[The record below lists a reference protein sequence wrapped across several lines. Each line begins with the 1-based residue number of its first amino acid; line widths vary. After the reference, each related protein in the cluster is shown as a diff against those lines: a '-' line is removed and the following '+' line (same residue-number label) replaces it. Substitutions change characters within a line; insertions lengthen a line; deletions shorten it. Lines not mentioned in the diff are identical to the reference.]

1 MQRHALSWRCA
12 LPCFGGYGEYVAAN
26 YERMEIPL
34 AIGDYLRT
42 FRRFWWLVVVATL
55 IGAGVG
61 YATIFMTTPQY
72 QSTARLFVTTQSGT
86 SVGDAYQNNL
96 FSQERV
102 VSYAG
107 LATSE
112 QVSAR
117 AVDQLKMPI
126 TADELRSKITATP
139 VPKTVLLDITVS
151 DTDPLKAQTYANAVS
166 DQLVQLV
173 SELETSRR
181 GGTPAAGAI
190 LLDDANY
197 PTSVGGLSL
206 LTRVA
211 LGAAGGLVVGVLL
224 AVLIGFLDSRV
235 RGRDS
240 IEAVSRS
247 HALAALVADPR
258 RPGVSVVDLASGGLA
273 AERLRELRTNLQF
286 ARTSAGQR
294 PTVIAVTSPTR
305 GDGRTTTAI
314 DLAATFAE
322 AGRSVILVE
331 GDFVNPV
338 LVERLA
344 LTDAER
350 VRAVQRGLGTA
361 LAGDHDVSAAVIPS
375 IGGTSFALLPA
386 GPQASTRRRLWGDD
400 AASHV
405 IEELRASFEYVV
417 IDTPPLNETS
427 DGAVVAA
434 LGDGAIVLARIGH
447 TTTKGL
453 RAAIQVLAAASAE
466 FIGTVVT
473 CEPGH
478 KRELSKQP
486 VEAPAAVVA
495 PGEKSTPASA
505 DRTAPAAPTP
515 AAPAREK
522 SAATPAA
529 PAPAAPEGDA
539 TPQTGVIGADT
550 TTEAINQAGVHRLSG
565 LKRDGR

>member
-12 LPCFGGYGEYVAAN
+12 LPWFDSYGEYVAAN

-42 FRRFWWLVVVATL
+42 FRRFWWLVVVAAIL
-55 IGAGVG
+55 GAGVG
-61 YATIFMTTPQY
+61 YATTFFSTPEY

-112 QVSAR
+112 QVAAR

-126 TADELRSKITATP
+126 TPDQLRAKITATP
-139 VPKTVLLDITVS
+139 LPKTVLLDISVT
-151 DTDPLKAQTYANAVS
+151 DTDPVVAQTYANAVS

-197 PTSVGGLSL
+197 PTSPSGPSL
-206 LTRVA
+206 LTMVG
-211 LGAAGGLVVGVLL
+211 LGAVGGAIVGLLL
-224 AVLIGFLDSRV
+224 AVGIGAFDSRLRARESV
-235 RGRDS
+235 
-240 IEAVSRS
+240 ETVTRS
-247 HALAALVADPR
+247 HALGALVADPR
-258 RPGVSVVDLASGGLA
+258 RSGVPVADLAAGGLA

-286 ARTSAGQR
+286 ARTKAGQR
-294 PTVIAVTSPTR
+294 PTVIAVTSPGR

-322 AGRSVILVE
+322 AGRTVVLVE

-338 LVERLA
+338 LADRLA

-350 VRAVQRGLGTA
+350 ARAAQRGLGTS
-361 LAGDHDVSAAVIPS
+361 LAGDHEASVAIIESP
-375 IGGTSFALLPA
+375 GGAPFALLPA
-386 GPQASTRRRLWGDD
+386 GPSASTRRRLWGDEG
-400 AASHV
+400 AGRV
-405 IEELRASFEYVV
+405 IESLRANYDYVI

-434 LGDGAIVLARIGH
+434 LGDGAIVLARIAH

-453 RAAIQVLAAASAE
+453 RSAIQVLEAASAE
-466 FIGTVVT
+466 LIGTVVT

-486 VEAPAAVVA
+486 AEAPAAVVT
-495 PGEKSTPASA
+495 PREKTAA
-505 DRTAPAAPTP
+505 APAA
-515 AAPAREK
+515 
-522 SAATPAA
+522 PAA
-529 PAPAAPEGDA
+529 PAPAGDDA
-539 TPQTGVIGADT
+539 TAKTGVIGADT
-550 TTEAINQAGVHRLSG
+550 TTEAINQAGAHRLSG
-565 LKRDGR
+565 VKRDGR

>member
-1 MQRHALSWRCA
+1 
-12 LPCFGGYGEYVAAN
+12 
-26 YERMEIPL
+26 
-34 AIGDYLRT
+34 
-42 FRRFWWLVVVATL
+42 
-55 IGAGVG
+55 
-61 YATIFMTTPQY
+61 
-72 QSTARLFVTTQSGT
+72 
-86 SVGDAYQNNL
+86 
-96 FSQERV
+96 
-102 VSYAG
+102 
-107 LATSE
+107 
-112 QVSAR
+112 
-117 AVDQLKMPI
+117 
-126 TADELRSKITATP
+126 
-139 VPKTVLLDITVS
+139 
-151 DTDPLKAQTYANAVS
+151 
-166 DQLVQLV
+166 
-173 SELETSRR
+173 
-181 GGTPAAGAI
+181 
-190 LLDDANY
+190 
-197 PTSVGGLSL
+197 
-206 LTRVA
+206 
-211 LGAAGGLVVGVLL
+211 VLL

-273 AERLRELRTNLQF
+273 AERLRELRTNLHF

-405 IEELRASFEYVV
+405 IEELRASFEYIV

-495 PGEKSTPASA
+495 PGEKSGPASA
-505 DRTAPAAPTP
+505 APAAPTP

-550 TTEAINQAGVHRLSG
+550 TTEAINQAGAHRLSG
-565 LKRDGR
+565 LNRDGR

>member
-1 MQRHALSWRCA
+1 
-12 LPCFGGYGEYVAAN
+12 LPCFDSYGEYVAAN

-42 FRRFWWLVVVATL
+42 FRRFWWLVVVAAIL
-55 IGAGVG
+55 GGGIG
-61 YATIFMTTPQY
+61 YAITFLSTPEY

-112 QVSAR
+112 QVAAR

-126 TADELRSKITATP
+126 TPDELRAKITATP
-139 VPKTVLLDITVS
+139 LPKTVLLDISVT
-151 DTDPLKAQTYANAVS
+151 DTDPVTAQTYANAVS

-197 PTSVGGLSL
+197 PTSPSGPSL
-206 LTRVA
+206 LTLVG
-211 LGAAGGLVVGVLL
+211 LGAVGGAIVGLLL
-224 AVLIGFLDSRV
+224 AVGIGAFDSRL
-235 RGRDS
+235 RARDS
-240 IEAVSRS
+240 VEAVTRS
-247 HALAALVADPR
+247 HALGALVADPR
-258 RPGVSVVDLASGGLA
+258 RSGVPVVNLAAGGLA

-286 ARTSAGQR
+286 ARTSAGQH
-294 PTVIAVTSPTR
+294 PTVIAVTSPSH

-322 AGRSVILVE
+322 AGRSVVLVE
-331 GDFVNPV
+331 GDFVNPG
-338 LVERLA
+338 LIDRLA

-350 VRAVQRGLGTA
+350 VRAVQHGLGTA
-361 LAGDHDVSAAVIPS
+361 LAGDHDVTAAVIPS
-375 IGGTSFALLPA
+375 IGGAPFALLPA
-386 GPQASTRRRLWGDD
+386 GPSASTRRRLWGDE
-400 AASHV
+400 AAGRV
-405 IEELRASFEYVV
+405 IEALRAGFDYVV
-417 IDTPPLNETS
+417 IDTPPLNEAS

-453 RAAIQVLAAASAE
+453 RSAIQVLEAASAE

-495 PGEKSTPASA
+495 P
-505 DRTAPAAPTP
+505 
-515 AAPAREK
+515 REK
-522 SAATPAA
+522 SGEATATA
-529 PAPAAPEGDA
+529 DVPAPAATEQTAPTAPTAPNGTAEDA
-539 TPQTGVIGADT
+539 A
-550 TTEAINQAGVHRLSG
+550 TEAINQAGAHRLSG
-565 LKRDGR
+565 VKRESR

>member
-1 MQRHALSWRCA
+1 
-12 LPCFGGYGEYVAAN
+12 
-26 YERMEIPL
+26 MEIPL

-55 IGAGVG
+55 VGAGVG

-117 AVDQLKMPI
+117 AIDQLKMPI

-197 PTSVGGLSL
+197 PTKVGGLSL

-240 IEAVSRS
+240 IEAISRS
-247 HALAALVADPR
+247 HALGALVDDPR
-258 RPGVSVVDLASGGLA
+258 RADVSVVDLEAGGLA

-305 GDGRTTTAI
+305 GDARTTTAI

-322 AGRSVILVE
+322 AGRKVILVE

-338 LVERLA
+338 LAERLD

-350 VRAVQRGLGTA
+350 ARAVQRGLGTT
-361 LAGDHDVSAAVIPS
+361 LAGDHEVSVAVIESP
-375 IGGTSFALLPA
+375 GGAPFALLPA
-386 GPQASTRRRLWGDD
+386 GPSASTRRRLWGDE
-400 AASHV
+400 AAGRT
-405 IEELRASFEYVV
+405 IEALRAAYDYVV
-417 IDTPPLNETS
+417 IDTPPLNEAT
-427 DGAVVAA
+427 DGAVAAA
-434 LGDGAIVLARIGH
+434 LGDGAILLARIGH

-453 RAAIQVLAAASAE
+453 RSAIQVLETARAE
-466 FIGTVVT
+466 SIGTVVT

-486 VEAPAAVVA
+486 VEAP
-495 PGEKSTPASA
+495 PP
-505 DRTAPAAPTP
+505 APAAPAKAAPAP
-515 AAPAREK
+515 AAPAK
-522 SAATPAA
+522 SAPAAAAAAPAVNAKATPTPAA
-529 PAPAAPEGDA
+529 PAPAAPAPAGDA
-539 TPQTGVIGADT
+539 TAKTGVIGTDA
-550 TTEAINQAGVHRLSG
+550 TTEAINQAGAHRLSG
-565 LKRDGR
+565 VKRDGR

>member
-12 LPCFGGYGEYVAAN
+12 LPCLDGYGEYVAAN

-55 IGAGVG
+55 VGAGVG

-117 AVDQLKMPI
+117 AVDQLKVPI
-126 TADELRSKITATP
+126 TADQLRAKITATP
-139 VPKTVLLDITVS
+139 VPKTVLLDVS
-151 DTDPLKAQTYANAVS
+151 ASDPDPATAQTYANAVA

-197 PTSVGGLSL
+197 PTKVGGLSL

-211 LGAAGGLVVGVLL
+211 LGAVGGLVVGLLL

-235 RGRDS
+235 RARDS
-240 IEAVSRS
+240 VEAVTRS
-247 HALAALVADPR
+247 HALGALVADPR
-258 RPGVSVVDLASGGLA
+258 RPGVPIVNLAGDGLA

-286 ARTSAGQR
+286 ARTSAGKR

-322 AGRSVILVE
+322 AGRSVVLVE
-331 GDFVNPV
+331 GDFLNPV
-338 LVERLA
+338 LADRLA

-350 VRAVQRGLGTA
+350 ARAAQRGLGTT
-361 LAGDHDVSAAVIPS
+361 LAGDHEASVAIIQSP
-375 IGGTSFALLPA
+375 GGAPFALLPA
-386 GPQASTRRRLWGDD
+386 GPSASTRRRLWGDEG
-400 AASHV
+400 ASRT
-405 IEELRASFEYVV
+405 IEALRAAYDYVV
-417 IDTPPLNETS
+417 IDTPPLTEAS
-427 DGAVVAA
+427 DGAVAAA

-453 RAAIQVLAAASAE
+453 RSAIQVLEAASAAS
-466 FIGTVVT
+466 IGTVVT

-486 VEAPAAVVA
+486 SEAPAAVVA
-495 PGEKSTPASA
+495 P
-505 DRTAPAAPTP
+505 
-515 AAPAREK
+515 REK
-522 SAATPAA
+522 AAAEAPAA
-529 PAPAAPEGDA
+529 PAPSTPAGPAPAGDA
-539 TPQTGVIGADT
+539 TAKTGVIGADT
-550 TTEAINQAGVHRLSG
+550 TTEAINQAGAHRLSG
-565 LKRDGR
+565 VKRDGR

>member
-1 MQRHALSWRCA
+1 M
-12 LPCFGGYGEYVAAN
+12 PCFDGYGEYVAAN

-61 YATIFMTTPQY
+61 YATILMTTPQY

-117 AVDQLKMPI
+117 AVDQLKIPI
-126 TADELRSKITATP
+126 TADQLRSKITATP
-139 VPKTVLLDITVS
+139 VPKTVLLDVTAS
-151 DTDPLKAQTYANAVS
+151 DPDPATAQTYANAVA

-197 PTSVGGLSL
+197 PTAAGGLSL
-206 LTRVA
+206 LTRVG
-211 LGAAGGLVVGVLL
+211 LGAVGGLVVGLLL

-235 RGRDS
+235 RARDS
-240 IEAVSRS
+240 VEAVTRS
-247 HALAALVADPR
+247 HALGTLVADPR
-258 RPGVSVVDLASGGLA
+258 RPGVPVANLAGDGLA

-286 ARTSAGQR
+286 ARTSAGKR
-294 PTVIAVTSPTR
+294 PTVIAVTSPTS

-322 AGRSVILVE
+322 AGRSVVLVE
-331 GDFVNPV
+331 GDFLNPV
-338 LVERLA
+338 LADRLA
-344 LTDAER
+344 VTDAER

-361 LAGDHDVSAAVIPS
+361 LAGDHDVSEAVLPS
-375 IGGTSFALLPA
+375 IGGAQFALLPA
-386 GPQASTRRRLWGDD
+386 GPQPSTRRRLWGDD
-400 AASHV
+400 SAGHV
-405 IEELRASFEYVV
+405 IEELRASFEYVI
-417 IDTPPLNETS
+417 IDTPPLNEAS
-427 DGAVVAA
+427 DGAVAAA
-434 LGDGAIVLARIGH
+434 LGDGAIVLARLGH

-453 RAAIQVLAAASAE
+453 RSAIQVLEAASAE
-466 FIGTVVT
+466 SIGTVVT

-486 VEAPAAVVA
+486 VEAPAAVVT
-495 PGEKSTPASA
+495 PREKP
-505 DRTAPAAPTP
+505 APA
-515 AAPAREK
+515 K
-522 SAATPAA
+522 TPAA
-529 PAPAAPEGDA
+529 PAPAAKAPAAPAPPAPAAKAPASPAAPAPAAPASASAGDA
-539 TPQTGVIGADT
+539 TAKTGVIGGDA
-550 TTEAINQAGVHRLSG
+550 TTEAINQAGAHRLSG
-565 LKRDGR
+565 IKRDGR

>member
-1 MQRHALSWRCA
+1 MQLPGVSQRCA
-12 LPCFGGYGEYVAAN
+12 LCCLGSYGEYVAAN

-42 FRRFWWLVVVATL
+42 FRRFWWLIVVATAL
-55 IGAGVG
+55 GAAIG
-61 YATIFMTTPQY
+61 YATTFMSTPQY

-112 QVSAR
+112 QVAAR

-126 TADELRSKITATP
+126 SPDELRSKITATP
-139 VPKTVLLDITVS
+139 LPKTVLLDITVS
-151 DTDPLKAQTYANAVS
+151 DTDPVQAQTYANAVA

-197 PTSVGGLSL
+197 PTSPAGLSL
-206 LTRVA
+206 LTRIG
-211 LGAAGGLVVGVLL
+211 LGAAGGLIVGLLL
-224 AVLIGFLDSRV
+224 AVSFGALDSRL
-235 RGRDS
+235 RARDKV
-240 IEAVSRS
+240 EAVTRS
-247 HALAALVADPR
+247 HALGALVADPR
-258 RPGVSVVDLASGGLA
+258 RSDVPVTNLAAGGVA

-286 ARTSAGQR
+286 ARTGAGQR
-294 PTVIAVTSPTR
+294 PTVIAVTSPSR

-322 AGRSVILVE
+322 AGRSVVLVE
-331 GDFVNPV
+331 GDFVNPT
-338 LVERLA
+338 LVDRLA

-361 LAGDHDVSAAVIPS
+361 LAGDHDVTAAVIES
-375 IGGTSFALLPA
+375 IGGAPFALLPA
-386 GPQASTRRRLWGDD
+386 GPSASTRRRLWGDD
-400 AASHV
+400 AAAQAIEALREGFDYV
-405 IEELRASFEYVV
+405 I
-417 IDTPPLNETS
+417 IDTPPLNATS

-453 RAAIQVLAAASAE
+453 RSALQVLESANAE
-466 FIGTVVT
+466 FFGTVVT

-478 KRELSKQP
+478 KRELPKQP
-486 VEAPAAVVA
+486 VAAPAAVVA
-495 PGEKSTPASA
+495 PRGKSGATTTPATTAATTTTTPTANPTANA
-505 DRTAPAAPTP
+505 DVAAREARDGAPA
-515 AAPAREK
+515 
-522 SAATPAA
+522 
-529 PAPAAPEGDA
+529 
-539 TPQTGVIGADT
+539 QTGTNGDL
-550 TTEAINQAGVHRLSG
+550 TTEAINQAGVHRISG
-565 LKRDGR
+565 VKRESR

>member
-1 MQRHALSWRCA
+1 
-12 LPCFGGYGEYVAAN
+12 LPCFDGYGEYVAAN

-42 FRRFWWLVVVATL
+42 FRRFWWLVVVAAIL
-55 IGAGVG
+55 GAGIG
-61 YATIFMTTPQY
+61 YATTFMSTPEY

-112 QVSAR
+112 QVAAR

-126 TADELRSKITATP
+126 SPDELRSKITATP
-139 VPKTVLLDITVS
+139 LPKTVLLDIAVS
-151 DTDPLKAQTYANAVS
+151 DTDPVAAQTYANAVA

-197 PTSVGGLSL
+197 PTSAAGPTLLTVVGLGAVGG
-206 LTRVA
+206 A
-211 LGAAGGLVVGVLL
+211 VVGLLL
-224 AVLIGFLDSRV
+224 AVLFGALDSRL
-235 RGRDS
+235 RARDS
-240 IEAVSRS
+240 IEGVTRS
-247 HALAALVADPR
+247 HALGALVADPR
-258 RPGVSVVDLASGGLA
+258 RSGVPVTNLAAGGLA
-273 AERLRELRTNLQF
+273 AERLRELRTNIQF
-286 ARTSAGQR
+286 ARTRAGQR
-294 PTVIAVTSPTR
+294 PTVIAVTSPSR

-322 AGRSVILVE
+322 AGRSVVLVE
-331 GDFVNPV
+331 ADFVNPV
-338 LVERLA
+338 LVDRLA

-361 LAGDHDVSAAVIPS
+361 LAGDHDVTAAVIQS
-375 IGGTSFALLPA
+375 IGGAPFALLPA
-386 GPQASTRRRLWGDD
+386 GPSASTRRRLWGDD
-400 AASHV
+400 AAGHAIEALREGFDYV
-405 IEELRASFEYVV
+405 I
-417 IDTPPLNETS
+417 IDTPPLNATS

-434 LGDGAIVLARIGH
+434 LGDGGIVLARIGH

-453 RAAIQVLAAASAE
+453 RSAIEVLEAANAE

-495 PGEKSTPASA
+495 P
-505 DRTAPAAPTP
+505 
-515 AAPAREK
+515 REK
-522 SAATPAA
+522 SAATTATTATTTTTTTEADVPADVLA
-529 PAPAAPEGDA
+529 QEVRDGGIAQTGTVGDA
-539 TPQTGVIGADT
+539 
-550 TTEAINQAGVHRLSG
+550 TTEAINQAGAHRLSG
-565 LKRDGR
+565 LKRESR

>member
-1 MQRHALSWRCA
+1 
-12 LPCFGGYGEYVAAN
+12 
-26 YERMEIPL
+26 MEIPV

-42 FRRFWWLVVVATL
+42 FRRFWWLVVVAAIL
-55 IGAGVG
+55 GAGVG
-61 YATIFMTTPQY
+61 YATTFFSTPEY

-107 LATSE
+107 LATSA
-112 QVSAR
+112 QVAAR

-126 TADELRSKITATP
+126 TPDELRAKITATP
-139 VPKTVLLDITVS
+139 LPKTVLLDISVT
-151 DTDPLKAQTYANAVS
+151 DTDPVVAQTYANAVS

-197 PTSVGGLSL
+197 PTTPSGPSL
-206 LTRVA
+206 LTLLG
-211 LGAAGGLVVGVLL
+211 LGAVGGAVVGLL
-224 AVLIGFLDSRV
+224 IAIGIGAFDSRL
-235 RGRDS
+235 RARDS
-240 IEAVSRS
+240 VEAVTRS
-247 HALAALVADPR
+247 HALGALVADPR
-258 RPGVSVVDLASGGLA
+258 RPDVPVTNLAAGGLA

-286 ARTSAGQR
+286 ARTRAGQR
-294 PTVIAVTSPTR
+294 PTVIAVTSPSR

-314 DLAATFAE
+314 DLAAAFAE
-322 AGRSVILVE
+322 SGRSVLLVE

-361 LAGDHDVSAAVIPS
+361 LAGDHEVSAAVIPS

-386 GPQASTRRRLWGDD
+386 GPQASTRRRLWGDE
-400 AASHV
+400 AAGHV
-405 IEELRASFEYVV
+405 IEELRASFEYIV

-453 RAAIQVLAAASAE
+453 RAAIQVLEAANAE
-466 FIGTVVT
+466 SIGTVVT

-495 PGEKSTPASA
+495 P
-505 DRTAPAAPTP
+505 
-515 AAPAREK
+515 REK
-522 SAATPAA
+522 PG
-529 PAPAAPEGDA
+529 P
-539 TPQTGVIGADT
+539 ADT
-550 TTEAINQAGVHRLSG
+550 TAATVPPRETRDGGTGQTGPVEDQATEAINQAGAHRLPGVKHES
-565 LKRDGR
+565 R

>member
-1 MQRHALSWRCA
+1 M
-12 LPCFGGYGEYVAAN
+12 PCFDGYGEYVAAN

-42 FRRFWWLVVVATL
+42 FRRFWWLVVVAAIL
-55 IGAGVG
+55 GAGVG
-61 YATIFMTTPQY
+61 YATLFMTTPQY

-151 DTDPLKAQTYANAVS
+151 DTDPAKAQTYANAVS

-247 HALAALVADPR
+247 HAIGALVDDPR
-258 RPGVSVVDLASGGLA
+258 RPGIPVADLEADGLA

-322 AGRSVILVE
+322 SGRSVILVE

-338 LVERLA
+338 LADRLG

-350 VRAVQRGLGTA
+350 ARAAQRGLGTT
-361 LAGDHDVSAAVIPS
+361 LAGDHEVSVAVIQSP
-375 IGGTSFALLPA
+375 GGASFALLPA
-386 GPQASTRRRLWGDD
+386 GPSASTRRRLWGDD
-400 AASHV
+400 GAGRT
-405 IEELRASFEYVV
+405 IEALRAGYDYVV
-417 IDTPPLNETS
+417 IDTPPLNEAS

-453 RAAIQVLAAASAE
+453 RSAIQVLETASAE
-466 FIGTVVT
+466 TIGTVVT

-478 KRELSKQP
+478 KRELSKHP

-495 PGEKSTPASA
+495 PPEKSAP
-505 DRTAPAAPTP
+505 APAAP
-515 AAPAREK
+515 AKSAPAP
-522 SAATPAA
+522 TPAA
-529 PAPAAPEGDA
+529 PAPAAVPAGDA
-539 TPQTGVIGADT
+539 TAQTGVTGADT
-550 TTEAINQAGVHRLSG
+550 TTEAINEAGAHRLSG
-565 LKRDGR
+565 VKRDGR

>member
-1 MQRHALSWRCA
+1 
-12 LPCFGGYGEYVAAN
+12 LPCFDGYGEYVAAN

-42 FRRFWWLVVVATL
+42 FRRFWWLVVVAAIL
-55 IGAGVG
+55 GAGVG
-61 YATIFMTTPQY
+61 YATVFMTTPQY

-117 AVDQLKMPI
+117 AIDQLKMPI

-151 DTDPLKAQTYANAVS
+151 DTDPAKAQTYANAVS

-247 HALAALVADPR
+247 HAIGALVDDPR
-258 RPGVSVVDLASGGLA
+258 RPGIPVADLEADGLA

-322 AGRSVILVE
+322 SGRSVILVE
-331 GDFVNPV
+331 GDFMNPV
-338 LVERLA
+338 LADRLG

-350 VRAVQRGLGTA
+350 ARAAQRGLGTT
-361 LAGDHDVSAAVIPS
+361 LAGDHEVSVAVIQSP
-375 IGGTSFALLPA
+375 GGAAFALLPA
-386 GPQASTRRRLWGDD
+386 GPSASTRRRLWGDD
-400 AASHV
+400 GAGRT
-405 IEELRASFEYVV
+405 IEALRAGYDYVV
-417 IDTPPLNETS
+417 IDTPPLNEAS

-453 RAAIQVLAAASAE
+453 RSAIQVLETASAE
-466 FIGTVVT
+466 TIGTVVT

-495 PGEKSTPASA
+495 PREKSAPAP
-505 DRTAPAAPTP
+505 APAAPPP
-515 AAPAREK
+515 A
-522 SAATPAA
+522 PAA
-529 PAPAAPEGDA
+529 PAPAAVPAGDA
-539 TPQTGVIGADT
+539 TAETGVIGADSA
-550 TTEAINQAGVHRLSG
+550 TEAINQAGAHRLSG
-565 LKRDGR
+565 VKRDGR